1 MSPVISTAL
10 HDRRTAKH
18 DQSCCRSNKDSA
30 PARALCV
37 PRFDLAPSARPS
49 AGLRPRARPASPT
62 SMCATPVIYSN
73 VGSACLPRCRV
84 PTSSPPAPRP
94 GARAGRAS
102 ARRPRTARRAA
113 RSRRPRRSSAT
124 PATRSCPP
132 RGAPKP
138 APSARAPP
146 AASPCGPKTSELR
159 ALHLSAGAA
168 RATCTTPLTGG
179 PCSMPPRLQ
188 SRACA
193 SGLDAERGAAGLAAL
208 AAASE
213 LDGHCATDGEA
224 WSQTLRGSLRRG
236 RAKVAAG
243 QCPGRT
249 EAERRHAHRL

>member
-73 VGSACLPRCRV
+73 VGSACLPCCRV

-94 GARAGRAS
+94 GARGGRAS

-124 PATRSCPP
+124 PATRSCPAAAARRAARRSP
-132 RGAPKP
+132 RPAHAPRRPP
-138 APSARAPP
+138 APAAPRPLSSGPCTCLPAPP
-146 AASPCGPKTSELR
+146 ERPALLRSRADPAACRPGCR
-159 ALHLSAGAA
+159 AVRARQVLMLSGALLA
-168 RATCTTPLTGG
+168 WQRWRQHQSWMGTAPLTG
-179 PCSMPPRLQ
+179 R
-188 SRACA
+188 
-193 SGLDAERGAAGLAAL
+193 RGA
-208 AAASE
+208 
-213 LDGHCATDGEA
+213 
-224 WSQTLRGSLRRG
+224 
-236 RAKVAAG
+236 
-243 QCPGRT
+243 
-249 EAERRHAHRL
+249 RH